1 MITSEIDGVNGSNIV
16 VEDGSTIT
24 GVLKKDGVNG
34 SNIVVEDGSTITG
47 VLG

>member
-1 MITSEIDGVNGSNIV
+1 MTTSEKDGVKGSNIV

-34 SNIVVEDGSTITG
+34 SNIVVDGSTSTG
-47 VLG
+47 VLS

>member
-34 SNIVVEDGSTITG
+34 SNIVVDGSTSTG
-47 VLG
+47 VLS